1 MRDLDLKSLRLL
13 VSACDNGS
21 IKLAAQRENIEPS
34 AISKRIAQ
42 LESDLGASLL
52 RRGRRGVEATPAGL
66 ALLSHARNMLFA
78 ADRIRAEIA
87 TFSQGVKGYVKLVAS
102 PSAIAE
108 SLLDDVAEFMSDE
121 ANKSIQ
127 IDIEERYSTEIV
139 QMVAEG
145 SASLG
150 VCWDR
155 INFGN
160 LQTRA
165 YRSDHL
171 ALAVPRT
178 HPLVRFKRMAFE
190 QALTYDHVGLPPTT
204 AVHTLMRQAAAA
216 AGQLITYRAI
226 VSNFDAELRV
236 VAAGLGISVI
246 PSEIAERHS
255 LAGSIHTVRL
265 SNAWATRRF
274 AVCYKKPIADQP
286 ALAHLISFLSDLAP
300 QTPRL
305 PGPQ

>member
-121 ANKSIQ
+121 ANQGIQ
-127 IDIEERYSTEIV
+127 IDIEERYSKEIV
-139 QMVAEG
+139 QSIAEG

-155 INFGN
+155 ISFGT

-171 ALAVPRT
+171 ALAVPKS
-178 HPLVRFKRMAFE
+178 HPLARFSEIAFE
-190 QALTYDHVGLPPTT
+190 DALNYDHVELPPTT

-216 AGQLITYRAI
+216 AGQLMTYRAI

-236 VAAGLGISVI
+236 VAAGLGIGVI
-246 PSEIAERHS
+246 PREIAERHS
-255 LAGSIHTVRL
+255 LARNIHVVRL
-265 SNAWATRRF
+265 NNEWAPRRF
-274 AVCYKKPIADQP
+274 AICYKEPVADQP
-286 ALAHLISFLSDLAP
+286 ATAHLISFLADRAAQAS
-300 QTPRL
+300 
-305 PGPQ
+305 